1 MVSGAANPTE
11 VGGWMQA
18 LATVMGRWYVQPGDG
33 AERLTES
40 HPTLE
45 RPRRS
50 LASLFPGGLLMVL
63 AGIALLIIAGAL
75 FAPSSISR
83 GAILGML
90 PYAAVLAVAGLGQT
104 LVVQQGGIDLS
115 VPGAISVTVI
125 ISTHQANGQ
134 DDRLLYAVSLA
145 LVVVLI
151 AGTINGLL
159 VSRLRL
165 NPIIAT
171 LGMNALLYSVVL
183 GLSGGIPRGTT
194 RLLRN
199 LIAGSTLGIPN
210 SVYYAA
216 AATVVVAILLKKTVA
231 GRRFEGVGANPAAA
245 WAAGLRV
252 KRHGMAAYIWAMV
265 LYWLAGVLIAGI
277 VNQPTAYQGDAY
289 LLSSVAA
296 VVLGG
301 TSLLGGKGY
310 PVSTVLAALFLV
322 QLGQFVLALGVT
334 TAIRTLVEAA
344 ALATGVA
351 LHTVNWSAVKARLFR
366 GRGTIA
372 AGA

>member
-1 MVSGAANPTE
+1 
-11 VGGWMQA
+11 
-18 LATVMGRWYVQPGDG
+18 
-33 AERLTES
+33 
-40 HPTLE
+40 
-45 RPRRS
+45 
-50 LASLFPGGLLMVL
+50 
-63 AGIALLIIAGAL
+63 
-75 FAPSSISR
+75 
-83 GAILGML
+83 
-90 PYAAVLAVAGLGQT
+90 
-104 LVVQQGGIDLS
+104 
-115 VPGAISVTVI
+115 
-125 ISTHQANGQ
+125 
-134 DDRLLYAVSLA
+134 
-145 LVVVLI
+145 
-151 AGTINGLL
+151 
-159 VSRLRL
+159 L

-199 LIAGSTLGIPN
+199 LVAGSTLGIPN

-216 AATVVVAILLKKTVA
+216 AAAVAVTILLKKTVA
-231 GRRFEGVGANPAAA
+231 GRRFEAVGANSAAA

-252 KRHGMAAYIWAMV
+252 KRHGTAAYIWAMV

-366 GRGTIA
+366 GGGTIV